1 MKTNKFKLGNFHLTT
16 CDMGRL
22 VPIGLQEVLPGDI
35 FSMRTSILTRVTP
48 MLAPVM
54 HPIKLQIYHFF
65 VPNRLLWR
73 YWGEFVAS
81 APKCKDMLAPFT
93 QCVTTKKGTLADYMN
108 VPLKKEAKEL
118 LAFPFLAYLM
128 IWKDYFADDQ
138 LNEDLIA
145 QIDEFL
151 VKVYESKGGDIG
163 KITIGQLT
171 ENVPDLTAFAVAW
184 SKDYF
189 TSARNEPQLGDDV
202 VIPVHQGASANG
214 QLKLTNARIDKVP
227 LWSSIVRGE
236 IKTGGDSGNVASV
249 WSPAIRVGGRRSS
262 DGANVNGI
270 QPLDIAGPFYSTDDI
285 NAYLDSPAS
294 NGGNLTAD
302 AILNVD
308 GQDVLAGQGI
318 SLQELRNS
326 LALGRINE
334 HRNMY
339 GTRFVEYLNYLG
351 VKTSDYR
358 LQRPLLLGSGQ
369 SLLQISEVLQTAEAQ
384 NGVVGSMKG
393 HGLGSVSSNRFIRG
407 FEEHGFILSFCVIR
421 PKTIYTDGIPKM
433 WSRRIAYDWWQKEL
447 QNLGMQPVKNKE
459 LFFQGS
465 AQDDEVFGYQDI
477 WQEYRTNQSRISG
490 DFRDYFDDWHLAR
503 EFNQLPALN
512 QDFIA
517 CNPSKRI
524 FVEQTHQPF
533 LLMCRNFAVAR
544 RLVSRRANPKT
555 F

>member
-93 QCVTTKKGTLADYMN
+93 KSVTTKKGTLADYMN
-108 VPLKKEAKEL
+108 IPLKQEAKEL

-214 QLKLTNARIDKVP
+214 QITLTNAKINNIP
-227 LWSSIVRGE
+227 LWGSIQQGSDAE
-236 IKTGGDSGNVASV
+236 GANKNYA
-249 WSPAIRVGGRRSS
+249 PAITVGGKPVSTTAIRGGFEPVSFMRGTNL
-262 DGANVNGI
+262 DQVNDY
-270 QPLDIAGPFYSTDDI
+270 LAIAK
-285 NAYLDSPAS
+285 
-294 NGGNLTAD
+294 GGELTAD
-302 AILNVD
+302 AILNAN
-308 GQDVLAGQGI
+308 GQNALAGQGI

-524 FVEQTHQPF
+524 FAEQTHQPF